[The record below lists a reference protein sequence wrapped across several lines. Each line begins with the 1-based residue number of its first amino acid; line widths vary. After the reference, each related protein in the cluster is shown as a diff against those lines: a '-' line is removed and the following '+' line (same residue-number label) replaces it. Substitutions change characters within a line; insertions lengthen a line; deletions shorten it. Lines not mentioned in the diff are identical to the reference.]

1 MPSFVGG
8 EHVLSS
14 CDCRDDT
21 EHFGNPNCARADDL
35 TGNSRGSGSSKNP
48 HLIRRSGPVEESFM

>member
-1 MPSFVGG
+1 MTSLVGG

-21 EHFGNPNCARADDL
+21 EHRGNPNCARAGDL
-35 TGNSRGSGSSKNP
+35 KGNSRGSGSGKNP
-48 HLIRRSGPVEESFM
+48 HLIRRSGIVEKSFM